1 MKRLVLAL
9 ALGRLAA
16 PAPLFA
22 QGLPPTPTYGTIEG
36 QPIDARVPE
45 KKTDTR
51 QFPQQTRAPY
61 HHATDFKVTVLTN
74 QLHAAWASALLP
86 DGNVLV
92 TERLPGA
99 FRIVGKD
106 GLSAPLAGLD
116 GLHVSTPMTGLLDVV
131 LDPDFA
137 ANHTIFF
144 TYFEYFDKTVY
155 NTAVARAVLDENA
168 GAIRDVKVL
177 LKTLPFAPNDQTL
190 SAGTKTGG
198 RIAIGPDG
206 YLYVTSGDRDK
217 AGPRPGPVAQYLHP
231 LLGKVIRI
239 TKDGAPAPGN
249 PFIGQKGALPEIWAI
264 GFRSPEGLAF
274 APDGQLYE
282 VEHGPRGG
290 DEFNLIKKGANYG
303 WPLVSHGIDYR
314 GAMIGDGEVAK
325 AGTEQPV
332 YYWSPSTAP
341 SGLAFYKGK
350 SKAWASSV
358 FVGMLNGRLLDRIK
372 LAGGKVVEEEAML
385 TDMKARF
392 RDVRMGSDGAIY
404 VVTDSGGTAIT
415 ETTPATG
422 ELLKLRRRAL
432 TCRRKSRCRL
442 GRAYGLSNL
451 PHLQLCRHGMFGRCR
466 ANMAE
471 RNGVVRGRHACSWMR
486 RRRRRI
492 FPSAGF
498 QLPSCASQGMPNRP
512 SRC

>member
-1 MKRLVLAL
+1 MKRLLLAL
-9 ALGRLAA
+9 ALAA
-16 PAPLFA
+16 LPVPLFA
-22 QGLPPTPTYGTIEG
+22 QGLPPTPTYSAVEG
-36 QPIDARVPE
+36 QPIDTRVPE
-45 KKTDTR
+45 KKADTR
-51 QFPQQTRAPY
+51 QFPEQTRAPY

-86 DGNVLV
+86 DGKLLV

-106 GLSAPLAGLD
+106 GLSAPLTGLD

-144 TYFEYFDKTVY
+144 TYFEYLDKTVY
-155 NTAVARAVLDENA
+155 NTAIARAVLDENA
-168 GAIRDVKVL
+168 GAIHHVKVL
-177 LKTLPFAPNDQTL
+177 LKTSPYLPNDQTL
-190 SAGTKTGG
+190 AAGTKTGG
-198 RIAIGPDG
+198 RIAIGADG
-206 YLYVTSGDRDK
+206 YLYVTIGDRDN
-217 AGPRPGPVAQYLHP
+217 AGPRPWGVAQILDTH
-231 LLGKVIRI
+231 LGKVVRL

-249 PFIGQKGALPEIWAI
+249 PFTGQPGALPEIWAL
-264 GFRSPEGLAF
+264 GLRSPEGLAF

-314 GAMIGDGEVAK
+314 GEPIGDGQVAK

-350 SKAWASSV
+350 SKAWAGSV

-372 LAGGKVVEEEAML
+372 LAGGKIVEEEGML
-385 TDMKARF
+385 TDMKLRF
-392 RDVRMGSDGAIY
+392 RDVRMGADGALY
-404 VVTDSGGTAIT
+404 VLTDSGGTAIT
-415 ETTPATG
+415 EVTPANG
-422 ELLKLRRRAL
+422 LLLKISPV
-432 TCRRKSRCRL
+432 K
-442 GRAYGLSNL
+442 
-451 PHLQLCRHGMFGRCR
+451 
-466 ANMAE
+466 
-471 RNGVVRGRHACSWMR
+471 
-486 RRRRRI
+486 
-492 FPSAGF
+492 
-498 QLPSCASQGMPNRP
+498 
-512 SRC
+512 